1 MNSYFSFLRLGY
13 SRVVYFAITFS
24 LLFISTIVLS
34 QDIYL
39 ERIYSPLIKTVKL
52 EVTGTDFTIPIIK
65 LGSSDRLLLK
75 FDELSEETKRYGYK
89 IIHCNSDWTKS
100 ELQPFEYIQGFETG
114 YIENYANSFNT
125 LQRYVHYWHEFPN
138 NIMEFKLSGNYII
151 KVYLDDNPDNV
162 VMVRRFMVLEDD
174 ANIRLNVMNARNPSD
189 IRTKQELD
197 VFVSPKNNM
206 SFANPSIYL
215 KVFVQQNGNRD
226 LHLLTHRQIKS
237 TEIEY
242 SFKDENI
249 FEAGNEFRN
258 FDFSSLRTRTRN
270 VSNIDFIN
278 GENHIRLFPDKP
290 RANIAYMSHNDI
302 DGYYYIRSDN
312 AYDFN
317 IESDYAWV
325 HFYLPVP
332 IDLEG
337 SYYVW
342 GELSDWNFSTQN
354 KMEYSKEYNSY
365 YSRLYLKQGFY
376 DYMIMYKSNQSSI
389 LSPSKIEGN
398 YSETNNKY
406 NIYVYY
412 RKPGDSFDSLI
423 GFLRK

>member
-24 LLFISTIVLS
+24 LLFISTNVLS

-52 EVTGTDFTIPIIK
+52 EVKGTDFTIPIIK

-174 ANIRLNVMNARNPSD
+174 ANIRFNVMNARNPSD

-337 SYYVW
+337 SYYIW

-365 YSRLYLKQGFY
+365 YLKLYLKQGFY
-376 DYMIMYKSNQSSI
+376 DYMIMYKSNQSST
-389 LSPSKIEGN
+389 LSSSKIEGN

>member
-52 EVTGTDFTIPIIK
+52 EVKGTDFTIPIIK

-174 ANIRLNVMNARNPSD
+174 ANIRFNVMNARNPSD

-337 SYYVW
+337 SYYIW

-365 YSRLYLKQGFY
+365 YLKLYLKQGFY
-376 DYMIMYKSNQSSI
+376 DYMIMYKSNQSLA

-423 GFLRK
+423 GFIRK

>member
-52 EVTGTDFTIPIIK
+52 EVKGTDFTIPIIK

-174 ANIRLNVMNARNPSD
+174 ANIRLNVMNTRNPSD

-302 DGYYYIRSDN
+302 DGCYYVRSDN
-312 AYDFN
+312 SYDFN

-337 SYYVW
+337 SYYIW

-365 YSRLYLKQGFY
+365 YLKLYLKQGFY
-376 DYMIMYKSNQSSI
+376 DYMIMYKSNQSLA

-423 GFLRK
+423 GFIRK

>member
-24 LLFISTIVLS
+24 LLFISTNVLS

-89 IIHCNSDWTKS
+89 IIHCKSDWTKS

-174 ANIRLNVMNARNPSD
+174 ANIRFNVMNARNPSD

-337 SYYVW
+337 SYYIW

-365 YSRLYLKQGFY
+365 YLKLYLKQGFY
-376 DYMIMYKSNQSSI
+376 DYMIMYKSNQSSTH
-389 LSPSKIEGN
+389 SSSKIEGN